1 MKKRRGRMSIR
12 LGAFASL
19 RGLSSIWALNCP
31 KIRSGRRRGACL
43 MNQQNRCLK
52 RSNKLMQT
60 FQLNFFSKPW
70 SRSETWRR
78 RTLSHRV
85 S

>member
-19 RGLSSIWALNCP
+19 KGLSSISALNYP
-31 KIRSGRRRGACL
+31 KIRSEQRRGSCL
-43 MNQQNRCLK
+43 MSQNRSLK

-70 SRSETWRR
+70 SRSET
-78 RTLSHRV
+78 
-85 S
+85 